1 MSSPEP
7 DRAAFERC
15 WPWLDASL
23 ASFGRTH
30 GKKDV
35 WDRIADGRAK
45 LWPAER
51 AVILTEITHHP
62 IGFRSLNL
70 WLQGGE
76 LPALLPMHPEI
87 EQFAHDR
94 RCARL
99 TGYGR
104 EGWLRVLDGW
114 EKTCT
119 ARCKWLVDP
128 PPHLRATK

>member
-1 MSSPEP
+1 MGERE
-7 DRAAFERC
+7 DFERC
-15 WPWLDASL
+15 WSWVDASL

-35 WDRIADGRAK
+35 WNAIAAGRAQ

-51 AVILTEITHHP
+51 AVIVTNVIRHP
-62 IGFRSLNL
+62 IGYRSLNI

-76 LPALLPMHPEI
+76 LEALLPMHPAI
-87 EQFAHDR
+87 EQFALDR

-114 EKTCT
+114 EKSYT
-119 ARCKWLVDP
+119 ARCKWLVEP
-128 PPHLRATK
+128 PGHLRATK

>member
-1 MSSPEP
+1 MP
-7 DRAAFERC
+7 DRAEFERV

-30 GKKDV
+30 GKEDV
-35 WDRIADGRAK
+35 WRKLDEGRAK
-45 LWPAER
+45 LWPNEHS
-51 AVILTEITHHP
+51 VIVTEIVRHP
-62 IGFRSLNL
+62 IGFKSLNL

-76 LPALLPMHPEI
+76 LAELLPMHPAI
-87 EQFAHDR
+87 EQYALEQ

-104 EGWLRVLDGW
+104 EGWLRVLEGW

-119 ARCKWLVDP
+119 HRAKWLVEP

>member
-1 MSSPEP
+1 MNER
-7 DRAAFERC
+7 DEFERV

-30 GKKDV
+30 GKEHV
-35 WDRIADGRAK
+35 WNSIAAGRAK
-45 LWPAER
+45 LWPNEHGAI
-51 AVILTEITHHP
+51 VTNIISHP
-62 IGFRSLNL
+62 IGYRSLNI

-76 LPALLPMHPEI
+76 LAALIPMHPAL

-99 TGYGR
+99 TGHGR

-114 EKTCT
+114 EKTYS
-119 ARCKWLVDP
+119 ARCKWLVEP